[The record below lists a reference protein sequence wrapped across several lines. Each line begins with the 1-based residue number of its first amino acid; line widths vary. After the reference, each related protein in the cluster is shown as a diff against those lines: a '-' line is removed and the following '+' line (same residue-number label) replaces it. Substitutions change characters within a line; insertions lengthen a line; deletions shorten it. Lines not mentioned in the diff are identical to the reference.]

1 MAPRTL
7 RPWAAMTTKD
17 LALTHHLRQLL
28 TRRQAELRQ
37 YLQQAA
43 GVGMV
48 DSDQPYEVLDFKDV
62 AAEDSQAAVTEV
74 TTEKAARELQDIAAA
89 LRRIDEGEYGQ
100 CEDCGDP
107 VDERRLLALPA
118 TRFCTSCQ
126 SVHERPKR

>member
-1 MAPRTL
+1 
-7 RPWAAMTTKD
+7 MTTKD
-17 LALTHHLRQLL
+17 IALTHHQDQLL
-28 TRRQAELRQ
+28 ARQAELRQ

-43 GVGMV
+43 GVGKV

-74 TTEKAARELQDIAAA
+74 ATEKAARELRDIAAA
-89 LRRIDEGEYGQ
+89 LRRIDEGEYGL

-118 TRFCTSCQ
+118 TRYCTSCQ
-126 SVHERPKR
+126 SVHERPKPVKR